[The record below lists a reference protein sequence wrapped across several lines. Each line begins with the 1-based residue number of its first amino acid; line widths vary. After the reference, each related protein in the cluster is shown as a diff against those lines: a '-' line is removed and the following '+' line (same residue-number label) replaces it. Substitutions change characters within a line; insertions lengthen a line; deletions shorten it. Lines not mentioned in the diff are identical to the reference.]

1 MIISQFARTFCQF
14 VSSRLSARASTCLPA
29 MIAATLMLQC
39 CIREQSRA
47 HRPFCSPKLSK
58 LTFQLKI
65 VWKVSAAK
73 WSETLR
79 STFFQ
84 KFLPETALL
93 SLFLPI
99 TFGVISSWEQ
109 LEYLLCGKKLWNSS
123 DFAAVCLEAAFKRAA
138 LCLRCKCYGIT
149 FQKFQFATWYP
160 AFCIRREI
168 LRELID
174 CCVKLTA
181 ACQNIKCAATQ
192 VFICS

>member
-1 MIISQFARTFCQF
+1 MKIFLYKTYEKDQPLNTQNPLRNKKKKALPYLQFRPTFNQPSITWPKMIISQFARTFCQF

-93 SLFLPI
+93 SLFSADN
-99 TFGVISSWEQ
+99 FW
-109 LEYLLCGKKLWNSS
+109 
-123 DFAAVCLEAAFKRAA
+123 
-138 LCLRCKCYGIT
+138 CY
-149 FQKFQFATWYP
+149 F
-160 AFCIRREI
+160 
-168 LRELID
+168 
-174 CCVKLTA
+174 
-181 ACQNIKCAATQ
+181 
-192 VFICS
+192 